1 MLTPIP
7 LTLAQANEFVEKHH
21 RHHRRVQGHKF
32 SIGCESCGELVGVVI
47 AGRPVSRYL
56 DDGFTLEVT
65 RLCTLGGRNV
75 CSFLYAAAARTAKA
89 MGYRKIITYT
99 LDKKHTSF
107 EELTPT
113 LLNTFIEKIL
123 VHEVEIDAEGK
134 KHQEIEIVYNFI
146 GSVELPEEATREEAS
161 EPVELP
167 KRESRRSKKSA

>member
-99 LDKKHTSF
+99 LDTENGASGMDLRRPCRWKALDRDAQAQNSPGTGAD
-107 EELTPT
+107 
-113 LLNTFIEKIL
+113 
-123 VHEVEIDAEGK
+123 EIP
-134 KHQEIEIVYNFI
+134 
-146 GSVELPEEATREEAS
+146 L
-161 EPVELP
+161 
-167 KRESRRSKKSA
+167 

>member
-99 LDKKHTSF
+99 LDTENGASIRAAGGKHWTGTRRPKIPQAP
-107 EELTPT
+107 EQMKYRY
-113 LLNTFIEKIL
+113 EKIL
-123 VHEVEIDAEGK
+123 REV
-134 KHQEIEIVYNFI
+134 
-146 GSVELPEEATREEAS
+146 S
-161 EPVELP
+161 
-167 KRESRRSKKSA
+167 

>member
-1 MLTPIP
+1 MLTLIP

-21 RHHRRVQGHKF
+21 RHHQRVQGHKF

-75 CSFLYAAAARTAKA
+75 CSFLYAAAARAAKA

-99 LDKKHTSF
+99 LDTENGASIRAAGWTCAGLAGGKHWTGTRKPKVPQAP
-107 EELTPT
+107 EQMKYRY
-113 LLNTFIEKIL
+113 EKIL
-123 VHEVEIDAEGK
+123 REV
-134 KHQEIEIVYNFI
+134 
-146 GSVELPEEATREEAS
+146 S
-161 EPVELP
+161 
-167 KRESRRSKKSA
+167 

>member
-99 LDKKHTSF
+99 LDT
-107 EELTPT
+107 E
-113 LLNTFIEKIL
+113 N
-123 VHEVEIDAEGK
+123 G
-134 KHQEIEIVYNFI
+134 
-146 GSVELPEEATREEAS
+146 AS
-161 EPVELP
+161 IRAAGLPVESIGQGRAGP
-167 KRESRRSKKSA
+167 KFPWHRSR